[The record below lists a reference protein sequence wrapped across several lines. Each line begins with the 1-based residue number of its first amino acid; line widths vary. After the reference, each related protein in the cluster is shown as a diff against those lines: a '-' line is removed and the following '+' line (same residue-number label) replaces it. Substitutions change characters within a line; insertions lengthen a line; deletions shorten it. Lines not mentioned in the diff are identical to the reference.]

1 MTDRPT
7 LAEALARGP
16 IVLDAAMGTRL
27 IGQGLDPLH
36 DDPALWNLSHPEC
49 VATIHEADVA
59 AGAGA
64 LLTNTFGANRSWFDR
79 FGRGALAAA
88 SSRRAVALARGA
100 AGPGRFVIASIGPT
114 AGRDPS
120 ALAEQVETL
129 LAEGAD
135 ALLFE
140 THTPSEALRTLGLLG
155 ASLPVPRIVSLVQW
169 LEPAADLVRRLED
182 LRAAVVGG
190 NCQPGMAQAL
200 ALAERLAG
208 LTRLPLLMKPSAGL
222 PGEPSSTPREFADAV
237 PALLSHGVRMVGGCC
252 GTTDAHVAALR
263 AACYDSS
270 ARSAG
275 TREGSLP

>member
-7 LAEALARGP
+7 LVEALAHRP

-27 IGQGLDPLH
+27 IGQRLDPRH

-49 VATIHEADVA
+49 VTTIHRADVA
-59 AGAGA
+59 AGAEA
-64 LLTNTFGANRSWFDR
+64 LLTNTFGANRSWLDR

-129 LAEGAD
+129 LAEGTD

-140 THTPSEALRTLGLLG
+140 THTASEALRTLGLLG
-155 ASLPVPRIVSLVQW
+155 ASVPVPRLVSLVAW
-169 LEPAADLVRRLED
+169 PEPAADLVRRFED
-182 LRAAVVGG
+182 LGVAAVGG
-190 NCQPGMAQAL
+190 NCQPGMAQSL
-200 ALAERLAG
+200 ALASRLAG

-222 PGEPSSTPREFADAV
+222 PGETSATPQEFADAV
-237 PALLSHGVRMVGGCC
+237 PALYSHGVRMVGGCC

-263 AACYDSS
+263 AACYDPST
-270 ARSAG
+270 RSAG
-275 TREGSLP
+275 TREGALP